1 MRPFWLIS
9 AACLALTGCFGPQ
22 SARLQSA
29 DENDPKEPREPQV
42 RTVAAYA
49 GFNSQQDIQVSGVG
63 LVVELNHTGGGAP
76 PASSLRDWLENDL
89 KKKNVQNV
97 RSLLESPNCAM
108 VLVSARLPK
117 GARRNDPI
125 DVEISLP
132 DMSRCTSLKG
142 GYLTSCELYTFESSH
157 NVVPNSRKP
166 EQWLKGNVMVKAEG
180 KVVTGLTGR
189 VQLAQNVN
197 GDAAEYQNEEPSLKG
212 GQVFGGGRLLVEPPM
227 FLIMNPTYQQ
237 PRLASKI
244 ADEIN
249 MTFPGMRFGRDGLAT
264 AKNAKLIH
272 VGIPLQYRH
281 DIEHYQLVV
290 AAIPIVD
297 KTDKAWAATENTY
310 RRRLAE
316 ELLDP
321 VKCQLAAIQ
330 LEAMG
335 EESVPALRA
344 ALAAQ
349 YPLSRFSAA
358 LSLTYLRKRDGVDE
372 LARLARQQPA
382 LRAAC
387 LAALASLDES
397 ICHTRLVDLL
407 GEPDPQLRYGAFR
420 GLQSLDDRATEIAG
434 EKCRDAYW
442 VHQVA
447 SDSMPMVHYL
457 TRRRQEIVL
466 FGSSPVLLPGLRLGF
481 GVGSGGEYTIA
492 VGEDGTC
499 RLSRFTNDVV
509 QKQCPAQVADVLR
522 ALAEMD
528 GCYSD
533 AIDLLVKADA
543 NHKLS
548 CELRHDALPQ
558 MVLPSQLEQMA
569 KKDATLQTAVPATT
583 VARGQ

>member
-29 DENDPKEPREPQV
+29 DENEPKEAKEPQV
-42 RTVAAYA
+42 ETIAKCAA
-49 GFNSQQDIQVSGVG
+49 FNPQQDIQVSGVG
-63 LVVELNHTGGGAP
+63 LVVGLNHTGGGAP

-89 KKKNVQNV
+89 KKKGVQNV
-97 RSLLESPNCAM
+97 RSLLESPSCAM

-117 GARRNDPI
+117 GARRNDPV
-125 DVEISLP
+125 DVEVSLP
-132 DMSRCTSLKG
+132 DMSHCTSLKG
-142 GYLTSCELYTFESSH
+142 GYLTSCELFTFESTH
-157 NVVPNSRKP
+157 AVNPNSRKP
-166 EQWLKGNVMVKAEG
+166 EQWLKGNPTVKAEG
-180 KVVTGLTGR
+180 QVITELMGR
-189 VQLAQNVN
+189 VQVAQNAN
-197 GDAAEYQNEEPSLKG
+197 GDAAEYQNDEPSQKG
-212 GQVFGGGRLLVEPPM
+212 GQVYGGGHCLAELPMLL
-227 FLIMNPTYQQ
+227 LMNPNYQQ
-237 PRLASKI
+237 SHPGRGAAGAASQI
-244 ADEIN
+244 ADKIN

-264 AKNAKLIH
+264 AKTPKMIQIG
-272 VGIPLQYRH
+272 VPLQYRH

-290 AAIPIVD
+290 AAIPMD
-297 KTDKAWAATENTY
+297 KMSPAAENTY

-321 VKCQLAAIQ
+321 VKCQFAAIQ

-344 ALAAQ
+344 ALVAQ

-382 LRAAC
+382 LRATC

-397 ICHTRLVDLL
+397 ICHARLVDLL
-407 GEPDPQLRYGAFR
+407 AEPDPQLRYGAFR
-420 GLQSLDDRATEIAG
+420 SLQSLDERAMEIAG

-442 VHQVA
+442 IHQVA

-457 TRRRQEIVL
+457 TSRRPEIVL

-481 GVGSGGEYTIA
+481 GGVYTVA

-499 RLSRFTNDVV
+499 RLGRYTKDVV

-522 ALAEMD
+522 TLAEMD

-558 MVLPSQLEQMA
+558 MVEPSQLERMA
-569 KKDATLQTAVPATT
+569 KKDPTLQTAVPAATL
-583 VARGQ
+583 ARGQ